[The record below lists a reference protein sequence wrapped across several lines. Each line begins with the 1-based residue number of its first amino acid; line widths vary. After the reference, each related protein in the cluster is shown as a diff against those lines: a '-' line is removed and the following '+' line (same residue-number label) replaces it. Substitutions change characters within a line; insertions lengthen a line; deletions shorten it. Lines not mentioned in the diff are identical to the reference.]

1 MVAGMSKEPMKDRI
15 LSLGRRLEKSGPKS
29 LEIRLSGGGLAL
41 FRSHG
46 LQVISNEAEEMDTNG
61 TCQVVITPM
70 AGAISGLLISLMKI
84 LSAGPDGGPR
94 ADFAVQKFKGA
105 LSGNS
110 KKPAGAW
117 ESDAMKSLVSAA
129 LDAAQKSFPP
139 RPEVDEDPMGDFDP
153 FADMEQRASRYWR
166 RAKITIRNA
175 GGELA
180 RHHEIRHMEH
190 PHPLSAEPASH
201 TWLRVA
207 NIDGVVLAGHWIP
220 LLLSSVTVDD
230 RVVACVLKRLK
241 RLKLKPEIAMVVLA
255 DQKSRT
261 KRRAR

>member
-1 MVAGMSKEPMKDRI
+1 MSKEPMKDRI

-29 LEIRLSGGGLAL
+29 LEIRLAGGGLAL

-46 LQVISNEAEEMDTNG
+46 LQVISNEAEEIDTNG

-70 AGAISGLLISLMKI
+70 AGAISGLLINLMKI
-84 LSAGPDGGPR
+84 LSAGPDGSPR
-94 ADFAVQKFKGA
+94 AEFALQKFKGA
-105 LSGNS
+105 LADNA

-117 ESDAMKSLVSAA
+117 EAEAMKSIVGAA

-139 RPEVDEDPMGDFDP
+139 RPEVDDEPMGDFDP
-153 FADMEQRASRYWR
+153 FADLEQRASRYWR
-166 RAKITIRNA
+166 RAKITIRNV

-180 RHHEIRHMEH
+180 RHHELRHLEQ
-190 PHPLSAEPASH
+190 PQPLAAEPNPH

-220 LLLSSVTVDD
+220 LLLSSIKVDD
-230 RVVACVLKRLK
+230 RVVASVLNRLK

-255 DQKSRT
+255 DQKSRA